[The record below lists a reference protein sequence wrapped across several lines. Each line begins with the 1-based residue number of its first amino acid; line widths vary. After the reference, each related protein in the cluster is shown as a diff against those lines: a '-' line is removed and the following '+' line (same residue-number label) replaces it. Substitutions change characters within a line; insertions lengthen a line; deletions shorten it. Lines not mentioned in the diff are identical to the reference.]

1 MSSSST
7 YVSSGNP
14 CLDYFFHIVVP
25 DTKVRTLIQFLS
37 KSWEH
42 DHLTT
47 LKILLCNLRHGRLRV
62 KPKYSAALWLQLYHP
77 KTLAC
82 NVASMPDQFGYAK
95 HLPKILYK
103 LPDIFRRRSAGVR
116 RKRRRSKRPLRL
128 LPPIL
133 EDDSGGVPLPIMEED
148 GAALLPHE
156 IISCLEDG
164 GDDRAELHWKR
175 MVDDMAKKGKL
186 NNCLAICD
194 VSDTMFGEPMNVCMA
209 LGLLVSELSKEP
221 WKGIVITFSKNPKLH
236 MVEGDDLKSKTG
248 FIKRMD
254 WGWGGGK
261 INFRKVFDLILDVAT
276 KADLHNEDMVKRVFV
291 FTDMEFD
298 HALIFVS
305 TQLSVSLLKASP
317 MFLNNCFSSYDITI
331 TVSATVSN
339 MRPKTTRV
347 TSDEDEDLWGAIS
360 APPPKVASKSRN
372 VQPRAASIDNDDPWA
387 AIAAPPPTTR
397 AKPLAAGRGR
407 GFKPAAPKLGAQRI
421 NRTSSSGV

>member
-1 MSSSST
+1 
-7 YVSSGNP
+7 
-14 CLDYFFHIVVP
+14 
-25 DTKVRTLIQFLS
+25 
-37 KSWEH
+37 
-42 DHLTT
+42 
-47 LKILLCNLRHGRLRV
+47 
-62 KPKYSAALWLQLYHP
+62 
-77 KTLAC
+77 
-82 NVASMPDQFGYAK
+82 
-95 HLPKILYK
+95 
-103 LPDIFRRRSAGVR
+103 
-116 RKRRRSKRPLRL
+116 
-128 LPPIL
+128 
-133 EDDSGGVPLPIMEED
+133 MEED

-298 HALIFVS
+298 HALKKPWEDDYEVIKREFNENGYGGSIPEIVFWNLRDYSRAS
-305 TQLSVSLLKASP
+305 TPVVRKKTDGVVLV
-317 MFLNNCFSSYDITI
+317 NGFSNKLMKLFMEDGGSM
-331 TVSATVSN
+331 N
-339 MRPKTTRV
+339 PERV
-347 TSDEDEDLWGAIS
+347 MESAIS
-360 APPPKVASKSRN
+360 GEEY
-372 VQPRAASIDNDDPWA
+372 Q
-387 AIAAPPPTTR
+387 
-397 AKPLAAGRGR
+397 
-407 GFKPAAPKLGAQRI
+407 KL
-421 NRTSSSGV
+421 VVVD